1 MGFSG
6 YWMMSGGRDRNFK
19 KGDRDG
25 QDGLPK
31 CSDTGDVLIP
41 PHLGI
46 IKNLYEG
53 AMSEEVT
60 RWVVKDGNMLT
71 SWCKLKSRKTFYEK
85 TQSEKQTGLFVKYLI
100 SILLLALLEMPIT
113 FIALESIFK
122 ENLILTALTCIGF
135 SALIVGVGHLIGG
148 RLYREELLRYRS
160 VTTVL
165 IILVTFCLI
174 VGLSYLRYVYQV
186 EQISREKQDVVV
198 QAEVDETKGSSALS
212 EKIRGIDAKN
222 PLAISV
228 VFLFMSAGFTLWATH
243 NSTVHY
249 RNRRDNDFIVNMKQ
263 YLDERMTEIQKRRET
278 LLRKYQG
285 RMEQLHQKA
294 QREFDEYMD
303 GLCRNTSVKGGTL
316 NSLRQVIS
324 QKFTV
329 EISEKLKNKFPDS
342 VDDLKTTCSSEPG
355 QARAMAQSETKTS

>member
-1 MGFSG
+1 MRFSG
-6 YWMMSGGRDRNFK
+6 YWLMTGGRDRNFK

-25 QDGLPK
+25 QEGLPK
-31 CSDTGDVLIP
+31 CTASGDVLIP

-46 IKNLYEG
+46 IKNLYEEEI
-53 AMSEEVT
+53 AKEVT
-60 RWVVKDGNMLT
+60 RWAVKDGDMLT

-85 TQSEKQTGLFVKYLI
+85 APTEKQTGLFVKYLI
-100 SILLLALLEMPIT
+100 SILLLALLELPIT

-135 SALIVGVGHLIGG
+135 SALIVGVGHLIGA
-148 RLYREELLRYRS
+148 RLYKEELLRYRS

-165 IILVTFCLI
+165 IILVTFCLV

-198 QAEVDETKGSSALS
+198 QAEVDDTKGSSALS

-243 NSTVHY
+243 ISTVHY
-249 RNRRDNDFIVNMKQ
+249 RNLRDKDFIVNMKQ
-263 YLDERMTEIQKRRET
+263 YLDERMTEIQTRRET
-278 LLRKYQG
+278 LFRKYQG
-285 RMEQLHQKA
+285 RMVQFREA
-294 QREFDEYMD
+294 SQREFKEYME
-303 GLCRNTSVKGGTL
+303 GLELSTSVKVDML
-316 NSLRQVIS
+316 NSLRKEIS
-324 QKFTV
+324 EKYSV
-329 EISEKLKNKFPDS
+329 EISEKLKKEFPDS
-342 VDDLKTTCSSEPG
+342 VDDLKTTCPSGPG
-355 QARAMAQSETKTS
+355 QTIPGPQPDVKVS